1 VLQICED
8 GSVQIKII
16 KRAGRSEVRD
26 VISYRFNTRK
36 NLSSILFVCQHRD
49 KSRLWTERRGSDVT
63 RLWVLTAP
71 CPHRGLRFTLLSF
84 IPGQII
90 IISDMIDELKQCF
103 F

>member
-1 VLQICED
+1 MQICED

-49 KSRLWTERRGSDVT
+49 KGRLWTERRRGSDVGSYSAVST
-63 RLWVLTAP
+63 QGITVHIAFLHTGADYHYIR
-71 CPHRGLRFTLLSF
+71 HDR
-84 IPGQII
+84 
-90 IISDMIDELKQCF
+90 
-103 F
+103 